1 MSTVSESMSMRIEV
15 EIKKL
20 ASDSPAEY
28 DAIIKAA
35 RELKAQAV
43 ERIEAEFRA
52 KAAALAAEAQA
63 LGLPMRR
70 RAKKAKESDNGIQ
83 AQTKQQQ
90 G

>member
-1 MSTVSESMSMRIEV
+1 MSTAAEV
-15 EIKKL
+15 EARDRDKHAMAQKVKEL

-70 RAKKAKESDNGIQ
+70 RAKKAK
-83 AQTKQQQ
+83 A
-90 G
+90 

>member
-1 MSTVSESMSMRIEV
+1 MSTGTTVVIHEEV
-15 EIKKL
+15 KKL
-20 ASDSPAEY
+20 ASDSPVEY

-70 RAKKAKESDNGIQ
+70 RAKKAKESDNGVQ